1 MELSITIPAKAGNRD
16 GVYPCTCHGEV
27 FACISA
33 TAEFEVKPNYG
44 DRRSARK
51 GSTWGNPGAREFT
64 SLVFFNTTASD
75 IDLKFFAGKAD
86 NRPNTPL
93 SDGHIIVVTD
103 PAESTIVAPTEGIY
117 VLTGAGVEAITVDA
131 TLYFQTL
138 RLFPA
143 KAVAAGILTANTGGD
158 IYVGRSATYLPD
170 KRAIADVDYP
180 VVLDCPPGQKMAL
193 NRIRAKGTAGDG
205 WFYSFV

>member
-1 MELSITIPAKAGNRD
+1 MEHTITIPAKAGNRD
-16 GVYPCTCHGEV
+16 GVFPIVVSGEV
-27 FACISA
+27 FACIAASN
-33 TAEFEVKPNYG
+33 EFEVKPDYG

-51 GSTWGNPGAREFT
+51 GSTWGNPGAREFKN
-64 SLVFFNTTASD
+64 LVFFNTTASD
-75 IDLKFFAGKAD
+75 IDVRFFAGKAD

-93 SDGHIIVVTD
+93 SDGHIIIVTD

-117 VLTGAGVEAITVDA
+117 VLGSGAVEAITADA

-170 KRAIADVDYP
+170 KRATTDVDYP
-180 VVLDCPPGQKMAL
+180 VVLDCPPGQRMAL

-205 WFYSFV
+205 WFYSFI

>member
-1 MELSITIPAKAGNRD
+1 MEASITIPAKVGNRR
-16 GVYPCTCHGEV
+16 GMLPFVTTGEV
-27 FACISA
+27 FACIVA
-33 TAEFEVKPNYG
+33 TAEFRVKPDYG
-44 DRRSARK
+44 DERTARK
-51 GSTWGNPGAREFT
+51 GSTWGNPGAREFR
-64 SLVFFNTTASD
+64 SLIFFNDSASD
-75 IDLKFFAGKAD
+75 IDVQFFAGKAD

-117 VLTGAGVEAITVDA
+117 VLLSGAVEPITADA
-131 TLYFQTL
+131 SLYFQTL

-170 KRAIADVDYP
+170 KRATTDVDYP
-180 VVLDCPPGQKMAL
+180 VILDCPPGQRMAL
-193 NRIRAKGTAGDG
+193 NRIRAKGNAGDG